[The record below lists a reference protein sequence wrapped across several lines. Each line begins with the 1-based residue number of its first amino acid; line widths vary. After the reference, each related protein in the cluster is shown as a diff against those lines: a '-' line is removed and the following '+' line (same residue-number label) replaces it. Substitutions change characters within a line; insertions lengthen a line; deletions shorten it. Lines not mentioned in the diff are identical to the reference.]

1 MLALLS
7 HLQQS
12 WLDGALRTLE
22 GLRRGG
28 SGHTLGRLEGQEK
41 GSEGSS
47 HPCGRKREF
56 PRGFPRATPTGPRVV
71 ATGDLVSGLSA
82 PALLAPAALTADCC

>member
-12 WLDGALRTLE
+12 WLDGTLRTLE
-22 GLRRGG
+22 GLRTGG
-28 SGHTLGRLEGQEK
+28 SGHTLGRLGGQER
-41 GSEGSS
+41 GSEGS
-47 HPCGRKREF
+47 PYTCGRKREF
-56 PRGFPRATPTGPRVV
+56 PMGFPCATPTGLRVL